1 MVVFHT
7 KYADLQKS
15 LSLVSE
21 EAKNSIENTFSKFSK
36 RIVLPLVAGKKD
48 LEKVIL
54 EQLEK
59 IKIKILRK
67 KIL

>member
-1 MVVFHT
+1 MSQIY
-7 KYADLQKS
+7 KK

-21 EAKNSIENTFSKFSK
+21 EVKNSIENTLANFQ

-54 EQLEK
+54 EQIEK
-59 IKIKILRK
+59 
-67 KIL
+67 